1 MTDFPYR
8 YDVTHTTAEIV
19 EDHSA
24 LEAGAETEVVVTI
37 AGRLMLRRDQGKL
50 AFGSLQDSTG
60 RIQLFAMAK
69 STPDFE
75 DFTGLSIGDWIAVT
89 GVVMMTRRGELSV
102 RVDAWDVLAAAQRPF
117 PDKWHGIAD
126 PDTRYRQ
133 RYVDMWVTEEARDAF
148 AKRSQIVASM
158 RSILGGQGFIEV
170 ETPMLHPIPGGALAR
185 PFITHHNALG
195 EDLYLRIAPELYL
208 KRLVVGGME
217 KVFEIGRVFRNEG
230 MSTRHNPEFTMLE
243 LYWAYADH
251 ADMMEL
257 TENLVA
263 GVAEQVLG
271 TTTVEY
277 DGREV
282 DLSTPWRRATMEE
295 LIAEHAGVEISLE
308 TPMDELRA
316 LASGSGSR

>member
-158 RSILGGQGFIEV
+158 RS
-170 ETPMLHPIPGGALAR
+170 
-185 PFITHHNALG
+185 N
-195 EDLYLRIAPELYL
+195 
-208 KRLVVGGME
+208 
-217 KVFEIGRVFRNEG
+217 
-230 MSTRHNPEFTMLE
+230 STCGHLWR
-243 LYWAYADH
+243 YVSVRQCW
-251 ADMMEL
+251 
-257 TENLVA
+257 
-263 GVAEQVLG
+263 
-271 TTTVEY
+271 
-277 DGREV
+277 RE
-282 DLSTPWRRATMEE
+282 
-295 LIAEHAGVEISLE
+295 
-308 TPMDELRA
+308 
-316 LASGSGSR
+316 